1 MSCTNPAVL
10 SPDFSTSP
18 HRRLRFPLLSKADAE
33 PATSVRSP
41 ASTSP
46 LHLEL
51 VPVTSP
57 VMALPLPAC
66 TTPVQLTYTSLVQAF
81 VSNPQSIWASSPSV
95 DSHTLKQMFGPGSS
109 CSSDSEDDAAWPTP
123 RPSRACKAGSS
134 LTSSGKHSQ
143 MSFEPFRPSSSIND
157 GAPSPKSTAVTKG
170 GSRHSSSD
178 EDSPPS
184 SALWALLEGTP
195 ASSPAAVLA
204 SPSSVKAR
212 QAGGMTR
219 FLRWRYRRGSLT
231 SMHSDESDS
240 SPEQLLTPPSDKP
253 LSRQRIPEDNWGH
266 HHSSCSRDD
275 TGSDVSAV
283 SGGTIRSGA
292 TRSPAATAMLS
303 SPALSTAPESSG
315 LQHDSACSVGE
326 LDIGAFTDLDSP
338 VSNASVKLQSPGPG
352 SATSAAAC
360 RHVGSPATAAT
371 AASMANSSGSDRR
384 HSRGSTSSSAIGRP
398 SLSGSKSRR
407 PSWSMAGPTSPAVG
421 VTPVQLAPTLA
432 RAAPVTRAST
442 CRATALPSIA
452 EARGSS
458 VQADRRALCTSSAA
472 GQPVE
477 GNAPGSRPAAN
488 SSLRSAAVPAPAPA
502 VMTRR
507 QAAAAAAAAAAVQS
521 EAKPASGAGAALI
534 KVPRQARRLKPEAPT
549 RRQPQR
555 AAKPRWR

>member
-1 MSCTNPAVL
+1 
-10 SPDFSTSP
+10 
-18 HRRLRFPLLSKADAE
+18 
-33 PATSVRSP
+33 
-41 ASTSP
+41 
-46 LHLEL
+46 
-51 VPVTSP
+51 
-57 VMALPLPAC
+57 
-66 TTPVQLTYTSLVQAF
+66 
-81 VSNPQSIWASSPSV
+81 
-95 DSHTLKQMFGPGSS
+95 
-109 CSSDSEDDAAWPTP
+109 
-123 RPSRACKAGSS
+123 
-134 LTSSGKHSQ
+134 
-143 MSFEPFRPSSSIND
+143 MSFEPFRPSSSIDD

-195 ASSPAAVLA
+195 ASSPAAILA

-219 FLRWRYRRGSLT
+219 FLRWRYRRGSLS

-240 SPEQLLTPPSDKP
+240 SPEALKRLQPAELITPPPDKP
-253 LSRQRIPEDNWGH
+253 LSRQRISEDHWGYD
-266 HHSSCSRDD
+266 HSSCSRDD
-275 TGSDVSAV
+275 TDIDVSAV
-283 SGGTIRSGA
+283 SGGTIGSGA
-292 TRSPAATAMLS
+292 TRSPAATAILS
-303 SPALSTAPESSG
+303 SPVLSTAPESGG

-326 LDIGAFTDLDSP
+326 LDIGAFIDLDSP

-352 SATSAAAC
+352 SVTSAAAC
-360 RHVGSPATAAT
+360 RRIPSPATAAT

-398 SLSGSKSRR
+398 SLSGSQSRR
-407 PSWSMAGPTSPAVG
+407 PSWSMAGPTSPAVS
-421 VTPVQLAPTLA
+421 VTSVQLAPTLA

-442 CRATALPSIA
+442 CRATALPSVA
-452 EARGSS
+452 EAQGSS

-477 GNAPGSRPAAN
+477 GKARGSRPAAN
-488 SSLRSAAVPAPAPA
+488 KGLRSAALPAPAAA

-507 QAAAAAAAAAAVQS
+507 QAAAAAAAAVQS
-521 EAKPASGAGAALI
+521 EAKPASGAGAAPI